1 MVIPDMIS
9 KNTLIQYCQKEIF
22 SADGNV
28 RISEII
34 NHFGEH
40 VLENENK
47 QKCQGM
53 INQDCK
59 VEKNYAEMI
68 LHRIRFH
75 SMNLIELWETI
86 SCYIVKRGNI
96 TYIRLNNPNT
106 ENITDDLN

>member
-1 MVIPDMIS
+1 MIFCVIC
-9 KNTLIQYCQKEIF
+9 KKEIF

-40 VLENENK
+40 VLGNENK

-96 TYIRLNNPNT
+96 TYRRFNNPNT
-106 ENITDDLN
+106 ENITAELNQD